1 MNKIAILTKDTIV
14 VDRFRGDCEYGQDPI
29 KETAKVGTLLRK
41 IRETDVDAAHHIH
54 HYFDMVV
61 ISGPL
66 KGYVRCISIG
76 TNARWLSPLEQ
87 LARQA
92 E

>member
-1 MNKIAILTKDTIV
+1 MNKIAILIKDTIV

-41 IRETDVDAAHHIH
+41 ISESDVIAP
-54 HYFDMVV
+54 YFDMVV